1 MKKINYSL
9 ISLRNSNLYR
19 IVLLKPV
26 MEGRANQLQIV
37 SGYATPR
44 MLGNHLEDLS
54 GAGLTAI
61 SLFVGMESSASEDTA
76 LAFYQVSSLYPDLEV
91 NVRFPNKGSQTHAKA
106 YLWLMDGVPVE
117 AWVGSANYSSLAFGL
132 DSKSDG
138 RDELLTQVDPYL
150 CQSYVNPFFSNSES
164 ESIPQNNENSEN
176 SLTTIVSQLSKP
188 LRDDVD
194 VVLPLVQT
202 RNRKVHNAGA
212 GLNWGQPT
220 IGRKRASRSEA
231 YVPVP
236 AAQGEKLPSKNEV
249 FKCFHKDGT
258 QFELIRTQS
267 GGKALC
273 SHPSYK
279 ALGEFFRRQLGIE
292 SDREIRSTDLENFG
306 SNCIIL
312 RKIEEKNY
320 ELIFEEGNDYF
331 EMTSRRIVDQQ

>member
-1 MKKINYSL
+1 MEKINYSL
-9 ISLRNSNLYR
+9 ISLRSSNLYR
-19 IVLLKPV
+19 IALLKPV
-26 MEGRANQLQIV
+26 IEGRANQLQIV

-54 GAGLTAI
+54 GAGLTSV
-61 SLFVGMESSASEDTA
+61 SLFVGMETSTAEDTA
-76 LAFYQVSSLYPDLEV
+76 LAFYQVSALYPDLEV
-91 NVRFPNKGSQTHAKA
+91 NVRFSNKGSQTHAKA

-132 DSKSDG
+132 DQKSDG

-150 CQSYVNPFFSNSES
+150 CQAYVNPFFSNSDS
-164 ESIPQNNENSEN
+164 ESVPQNNENSEN
-176 SLTTIVSQLSKP
+176 SMNTTEPQLDTS
-188 LRDDVD
+188 LRADVD

-231 YVPVP
+231 YIPVP

-249 FKCFHKDGT
+249 FQCFYKDGT
-258 QFELIRTQS
+258 KFDLIRTQS

-279 ALGEFFRRQLGIE
+279 ALGEFIRRQLGIE

-312 RKIEEKNY
+312 RKVEEKTY
-320 ELIFEEGNDYF
+320 ELIFEKGNDYF
-331 EMTSRRIVDQQ
+331 EMTSGRINHQQ